1 MMPTIEIDSPE
12 LPVAT
17 RRAVSV
23 RLTRWLSDRDVRRS
37 NVVVRFRTEAEN
49 SAYSGGMP
57 LDALPGTDAV
67 PHHASVTCCV
77 SPDRDEPFRRELAAE
92 IADALGMHDRT
103 PFLYVEFR
111 PTPPSQVYVAER
123 GQLRRG
129 DEQPRNSLPDNAIA
143 NRR

>member
-1 MMPTIEIDSPE
+1 MPTIEIDSPE

-17 RRAVSV
+17 RRAVAV

-37 NVVVRFRTEAEN
+37 NVVVRFRTESGN

-57 LDALPGTDAV
+57 LDALPGSDAT

-77 SPDRDEPFRRELAAE
+77 SPERDEPFRRGLAAE
-92 IADALGMHDRT
+92 IADALGMNDRT
-103 PFLYVEFR
+103 PFLYIEFR

-123 GQLRRG
+123 GRLRRG
-129 DEQPRNSLPDNAIA
+129 DEAPRHPLSDNAIA
-143 NRR
+143 TRR